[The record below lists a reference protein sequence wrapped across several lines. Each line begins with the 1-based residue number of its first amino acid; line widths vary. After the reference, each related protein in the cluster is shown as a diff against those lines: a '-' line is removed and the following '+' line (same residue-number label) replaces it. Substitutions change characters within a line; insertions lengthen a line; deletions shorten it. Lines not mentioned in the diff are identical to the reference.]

1 MNSLPAL
8 ARSLIPHL
16 DAFCDGAGY
25 HYWSFY
31 RVTAAGAAYHSSL
44 PERWHAWARA
54 HAEYL
59 YAPVRGAAL
68 QPMTPVLWNRSSLER
83 LATMP
88 VTDLGE
94 EAFDGLSLIL
104 VDSEH
109 HYSVFSVI
117 RTGVGHDHALMDSQ
131 HGQLAWLAG
140 VLHHHLC
147 EESPATPL
155 ETPSIVLTGRQR
167 DVLRLLVQGASPQ
180 QAAGE
185 LGVTLRTIRFHQQ
198 QILERMDARTLA
210 VAAFKAGIMGL
221 V

>member
-8 ARSLIPHL
+8 ARPLIPHL

-44 PERWHAWARA
+44 PEQWHTWARA

-59 YAPVRGAAL
+59 YAPVRGASLRPLA
-68 QPMTPVLWNRSSLER
+68 PVLWNRSSLER
-83 LATMP
+83 LATLP
-88 VTDLGE
+88 DSGLCE

-104 VDSEH
+104 TDSED
-109 HYSVFSVI
+109 HYSIFSVI
-117 RTGVGHDHALMDSQ
+117 RFGVGHDQALADSQ

-140 VLHHHLC
+140 VLHHHLS
-147 EESPATPL
+147 EEVPAAPL
-155 ETPSIVLTGRQR
+155 EAPSVVLTGRQR
-167 DVLRLLVQGASPQ
+167 DVLRLLVQGSSPQ